1 MLGKS
6 KAEIGL
12 YDVSLL
18 TSLPDFNSGNILTL
32 PLLYVS
38 GPNDLDDSSAG
49 RDVIRRSILCF
60 VLSLPVCSTNWQST
74 FSNYVV
80 KSDCPTIP
88 GFESVLTVTHSLLV
102 SVTMFISGIRPVGI

>member
-38 GPNDLDDSSAG
+38 GPNDLDDSSVG

-60 VLSLPVCSTNWQST
+60 VLSLPVCSTNGRFKWA
-74 FSNYVV
+74 
-80 KSDCPTIP
+80 K
-88 GFESVLTVTHSLLV
+88 HLLELR
-102 SVTMFISGIRPVGI
+102 S